1 MTRAT
6 PFLASAIIFACVP
19 IARAQVVVGNDF
31 TPYAVFGGGHASTAA
46 EGYANGMS
54 NIIQSAGS
62 YNLQTSQ
69 AAINVEQARSMN
81 LDNRLKGTQTYFE
94 MRKVNTASRKAEEG
108 SGMSTED
115 SWRYAQMYVPKRPM
129 PTQLDPVSGKIY
141 WPTMLRDPRY
151 DDYRNKIDQF
161 FVQREV
167 SHGGIG
173 YETYTQIVQVTNSLL
188 DALKKNIDLYNN
200 GDYVRL
206 KNFVESLAYE
216 AKFPAV

>member
-1 MTRAT
+1 MTRVM
-6 PFLASAIIFACVP
+6 PILAGAFVFACVP
-19 IARAQVVVGNDF
+19 VARAQVVVGNAF
-31 TPYAVFGGGHASTAA
+31 SPYAVYGGGHASTAA

-62 YNLQTSQ
+62 FNLQTSQ
-69 AAINVEQARSMN
+69 AAINAEQARSMN

-94 MRKVNTASRKAEEG
+94 MRRVNTEARKAEDG
-108 SGMSTED
+108 QGMSTED
-115 SWRYAQMYVPKRPM
+115 SWRYAQMYVPKRPS

-141 WPTMLRDPRY
+141 WPMMLRDPRY
-151 DDYRNKIDQF
+151 DDYRNKIDQLF
-161 FVQREV
+161 TQREV

-173 YETYTQIVQVTNSLL
+173 YEMYTQIVQVTNSLL
-188 DALKKNIDLYNN
+188 DTLKKNIDLYNN